1 VAPDAPLEV
10 TARRIAWGRFI
21 NAGQICV
28 APDYVLV
35 PEPLRLPLIDTLG
48 RAILRFYGPNPQA
61 STSYGRIVNQHHFTR
76 LVALL
81 GEGRIAIGGNHDA
94 ADRYIAPTVLT
105 DLPEGAAVMQEEVF
119 GPLLP
124 VIGYQTTEEALTF
137 IRNRSKPLAL
147 YLFTTDRSLESRIL
161 RDTSSGSVVVNDV
174 VVNQIVPGLPFGGV
188 GESGMG
194 SFHGRYTF
202 DAFSRSK
209 AVMRRSLWPDPDLRY
224 PPFTKKK
231 DRMTQKLL

>member
-1 VAPDAPLEV
+1 
-10 TARRIAWGRFI
+10 
-21 NAGQICV
+21 
-28 APDYVLV
+28 
-35 PEPLRLPLIDTLG
+35 
-48 RAILRFYGPNPQA
+48 
-61 STSYGRIVNQHHFTR
+61 VNQHHFTR

-81 GEGRIAIGGNHDA
+81 GEGRIAIGGNWDA

-105 DLPEGAAVMQEEVF
+105 DLPVGAAVMQEEIF

-124 VIGYQTTEEALTF
+124 VIGYQTTDEAVAF
-137 IRNRSKPLAL
+137 IRNRPKPLAL
-147 YLFTTDRSLESRIL
+147 YLFTRDRSLELRIV
-161 RDTSSGSVVVNDV
+161 RDTSSGSVVINDV

-224 PPFTKKK
+224 PPFTNKK
-231 DRMTQKLL
+231 DRLAQRLL

>member
-1 VAPDAPLEV
+1 
-10 TARRIAWGRFI
+10 
-21 NAGQICV
+21 
-28 APDYVLV
+28 
-35 PEPLRLPLIDTLG
+35 
-48 RAILRFYGPNPQA
+48 
-61 STSYGRIVNQHHFTR
+61 
-76 LVALL
+76 
-81 GEGRIAIGGNHDA
+81 
-94 ADRYIAPTVLT
+94 
-105 DLPEGAAVMQEEVF
+105 
-119 GPLLP
+119 
-124 VIGYQTTEEALTF
+124 VIGYQTMEEALAF

-188 GESGMG
+188 GESGIG

-231 DRMTQKLL
+231 DHMAQKLL